1 MAKTKKQCLAMQ
13 RTDLHAEPPQHPP
26 APPPSVRHTRKRAEE
41 KVNATES
48 KKAKSSE
55 MEVTEVTDP
64 PFELCWENLAKVK
77 KFYQITYQEAC
88 ELLSEVVGPDP
99 KGAAMRDALAKVKKE
114 RPETSAS
121 TKSEPPPK
129 NANSMPGPKNAKSMP
144 ELDPQNAKS
153 KSMRPTM
160 ENEKP
165 DGGPLVPEEG
175 EDSCEGEEEEDFEGD
190 PIDEADEIAVSATSK
205 GNDDDQDSPAAG
217 ATVEHEGEVMGRP
230 EAVAV
235 DEEPTRSPVVVNP
248 KWKLLKARF
257 PLAGRQLCRPLP
269 EKSSRKI
276 VQATRGGFIGYRCIE
291 PQSALAVVSCL
302 QVMICFEVCFL
313 FHCKLKKKSVKY
325 CVIEWNPLK
334 M

>member
-1 MAKTKKQCLAMQ
+1 MQ

-77 KFYQITYQEAC
+77 KFYRITYQEAC

-248 KWKLLKARF
+248 EVEAAKGAVPSSWKTTVPTPAR
-257 PLAGRQLCRPLP
+257 
-269 EKSSRKI
+269 KSSRKI
-276 VQATRGGFIGYRCIE
+276 VQATRVDSSDTDASNPNLRSLLCLVFKWWFVLKFAFFFIANWRKN
-291 PQSALAVVSCL
+291 Q
-302 QVMICFEVCFL
+302 
-313 FHCKLKKKSVKY
+313 
-325 CVIEWNPLK
+325 WNIVW
-334 M
+334 

>member
-26 APPPSVRHTRKRAEE
+26 APPPTVRHTRKRAEE

-77 KFYQITYQEAC
+77 KFYRITYQEAC

-129 NANSMPGPKNAKSMP
+129 NANSMPEPKNAKSMP

-190 PIDEADEIAVSATSK
+190 PIDEADEIPVSATSK

-248 KWKLLKARF
+248 EVVAAKGAVPSSWKTTVPTPAR
-257 PLAGRQLCRPLP
+257 
-269 EKSSRKI
+269 KSSRKI
-276 VQATRGGFIGYRCIE
+276 VQATRVDSSDTDASNPNLR
-291 PQSALAVVSCL
+291 SLLCL
-302 QVMICFEVCFL
+302 VF
-313 FHCKLKKKSVKY
+313 K
-325 CVIEWNPLK
+325 
-334 M
+334 